1 MGKLRLGFGALV
13 VMLQGVLASYRFTLR
28 HGLMMLTRYKLF
40 LIMLLATHGVAY
52 AQVLE
57 QQLPAF
63 YLQLKAEQQFSA
75 AWQPETTQSIE
86 SWRQQARQILRNAL
100 LWPEQQSAFTPE
112 LIAVEKR
119 QGYQAERW
127 LLTLTPENR
136 IAVLLLRPEGHGP
149 FPAVLLLHD
158 HGAYF
163 DVGKEKVI
171 RPFANDK
178 MLNQATAWAERHY
191 AGHFIGDEL
200 AAQGYLVLAADTLG
214 WGERGSLTANEQQAL
229 AANFY
234 QLGRS
239 IAGLAAYEDMRL
251 AAFLKQLPETD
262 DNRIAALGF
271 SMGGFRAWQ
280 LSALTDDIRAAVAVS
295 WMTTADT
302 AMTPGN
308 NQLRGQ
314 SAFWM
319 LHPGLAAQLDYPHV
333 AAIAAPKPA
342 LFINGGK
349 DKLMPAAGTQQAY
362 RQMQALWQAHNAADK
377 LVTELWTEQGHE
389 FTATQQQR
397 VWRWLAELNHPTELA
412 EQ

>member
-1 MGKLRLGFGALV
+1 MFKRC
-13 VMLQGVLASYRFTLR
+13 Q
-28 HGLMMLTRYKLF
+28 LF
-40 LIMLLATHGVAY
+40 LISLLVTINGVAY
-52 AQVLE
+52 AQVVA

-63 YLQLKAEQQFSA
+63 YLQLKTEQQFSA
-75 AWQPETTQSIE
+75 AWQPETAQTIDQ
-86 SWRQQARQILRNAL
+86 WRQQARQILRDAL
-100 LWPEQQSAFTPE
+100 LWPEQQSVFAPQ
-112 LIAVEKR
+112 LIAVEAR

-127 LLTLTPENR
+127 LVTLTPENR
-136 IAVLLLRPEGHGP
+136 VAVLLLRPAGPGP

-163 DVGKEKVI
+163 DIGKEKVI
-171 RPFANDK
+171 QPFADDK
-178 MLNQATAWAERHY
+178 MFKQATAWAKRHY
-191 AGHFIGDEL
+191 AGNFIGDEL
-200 AAQGYLVLAADTLG
+200 ATQGYLVLAADTLG
-214 WGERGSLTANEQQAL
+214 WGERGPLAANEQQAL

-262 DNRIAALGF
+262 DSRIAALGF

-280 LSALTDDIRAAVAVS
+280 LSALTDDIRAAAAIS
-295 WMTTADT
+295 WMTTANT

-319 LHPGLAAQLDYPHV
+319 LHPGLAAKLDYPHV

-342 LFINGGK
+342 LFINGGQ
-349 DKLMPAAGTQQAY
+349 DKLMPVAGTQQAY
-362 RQMQALWQAHNAADK
+362 QQMQQLWQAHNATDK
-377 LVTELWTEQGHE
+377 LVTELWQEQGHE
-389 FTATQQQR
+389 FTAEQQQR
-397 VWRWLAELNHPTELA
+397 VWRWLAELNHPADLTVP
-412 EQ
+412 

>member
-1 MGKLRLGFGALV
+1 MFK
-13 VMLQGVLASYRFTLR
+13 
-28 HGLMMLTRYKLF
+28 RYKLF
-40 LIMLLATHGVAY
+40 LITLLVAITGVAR

-75 AWQPETTQSIE
+75 AWQPDTTQTIDH
-86 SWRQQARQILRNAL
+86 WRQQARQILRDAL
-100 LWPEQQSAFTPE
+100 LWPEQPNAFAPE
-112 LIAVEKR
+112 LMAVEKR
-119 QGYQAERW
+119 QGYHAERW
-127 LLTLTPENR
+127 LLTLTPDNR
-136 IAVLLLRPEGHGP
+136 ITVLLLRPDGQGP

-163 DVGKEKVI
+163 DIGKEKVI
-171 RPFANDK
+171 QPFADDTK
-178 MLNQATAWAERHY
+178 LEQATAWAKRHY
-191 AGHFIGDEL
+191 AGNFIGDEL
-200 AAQGYLVLAADTLG
+200 AKQGYLVLAADTLG
-214 WGERGSLTANEQQAL
+214 WGERGPLAANEQQAL

-239 IAGLAAYEDMRL
+239 MAGLAAYEDRRL

-280 LSALTDDIRAAVAVS
+280 LSALTDDIRAAAAIS

-319 LHPGLAAQLDYPHV
+319 LHPGLAAKLDYPHI

-342 LFINGGK
+342 LFINGGQ
-349 DKLMPAAGTQQAY
+349 DKLMPVQGTQKAY
-362 RQMQALWQAHNAADK
+362 QQMQQLWQAHGASEK
-377 LVTELWTEQGHE
+377 LVSELWLEQGHE
-389 FTATQQQR
+389 FTAEQQQR
-397 VWRWLAELNHPTELA
+397 VWRWLSELTNPTELP
-412 EQ
+412 EE